1 MHPPFG
7 ATPVMINRLPTALTL
22 ALTLAVPGLCR
33 GQTGEVRDSD
43 RPQAA
48 PAASTRLTPVQWGA
62 VSDRDVFM
70 NAARTAWT
78 YVDRQYNRQTGLVNS
93 VVNYRYA
100 TVWDIG
106 SSLLALFSANQ
117 LGLLPDAD
125 YDARMRRALQT
136 LTETQLFD
144 NGAFNKNYHTESG
157 RIAGRNG
164 QEEQTVNGY
173 GWSAI
178 DVGRMLLALKVIAAN
193 QPQYAAQAQA
203 IAQRIDYGRVVV
215 GGYMQ
220 GEDLG
225 PRSGRARRY
234 QEGRIGYEQYA
245 ALGYAAWGHA
255 PEQAMN
261 VRANAKPVNVLGVP
275 VYADR
280 RGGDLLTSEPFVMY
294 GLEVGWTPE
303 IRELAWRVLA
313 AQEARYRQTG
323 AVTIVNEDALNG
335 PPYFL
340 YYSVLGD
347 GKEFPVTPPDG
358 APAGPTPR
366 TVSTKGA
373 YGWHALVPSAYTWQA
388 VQRVEGART
397 SNGWGAGVFEESGRI
412 SGGENVNT
420 AAVILEAA
428 LYAQRGG
435 RPLIQPCPPVI
446 PGGR

>member
-1 MHPPFG
+1 MMMRIV
-7 ATPVMINRLPTALTL
+7 TLLTL
-22 ALTLAVPGLCR
+22 GVTLAGPALCQDAR
-33 GQTGEVRDSD
+33 SRDSSPA
-43 RPQAA
+43 RPAA
-48 PAASTRLTPVQWGA
+48 PPAEAPRAPSSRQWTA

-78 YVDRQYNRQTGLVNS
+78 YVDGQYNQQTGLVNS
-93 VVNYRYA
+93 VVNYKYA

-125 YDARMRRALQT
+125 YDQRMRRALQT
-136 LTETQLFD
+136 LTETRLFD

-157 RIAGRNG
+157 RIAGRPG
-164 QEEQTVNGY
+164 QESATADGY

-203 IAQRIDYGRVVV
+203 IAQRIDYGRMVQD
-215 GGYMQ
+215 GYLR

-225 PRSGRARRY
+225 PQSRRARRY
-234 QEGRIGYEQYA
+234 QEGRLGYEQYA
-245 ALGYAAWGHA
+245 ALGYAAWGHPA
-255 PEQAMN
+255 EKALDI
-261 VRANAKPVNVLGVP
+261 RANAQPRTVLGVP

-280 RGGDLLTSEPFVMY
+280 RGNDLLTSEPFVMY

-303 IRELAWRVLA
+303 MRDVAWRVLA

-323 AVTIVNEDALNG
+323 SVTIVNEDALNG

-347 GKEFPVTPPDG
+347 GKEFPVSPPDG
-358 APAGPTPR
+358 APPGPTPR

-373 YGWHALVPSAYTWQA
+373 YGWHALLPSSYTWLA
-388 VQRVEGART
+388 VQKVEGART
-397 SNGWGAGVFEESGRI
+397 SKGWGAGVFEESGRI

-420 AAVILEAA
+420 AAVPRLNACARIHA
-428 LYAQRGG
+428 
-435 RPLIQPCPPVI
+435 
-446 PGGR
+446 

>member
-7 ATPVMINRLPTALTL
+7 ATPLMINRLPTVLTL
-22 ALTLAVPGLCR
+22 ARTLAVPGLCR

-225 PRSGRARRY
+225 PRSGRAS
-234 QEGRIGYEQYA
+234 
-245 ALGYAAWGHA
+245 
-255 PEQAMN
+255 
-261 VRANAKPVNVLGVP
+261 PVEK
-275 VYADR
+275 
-280 RGGDLLTSEPFVMY
+280 GGKL
-294 GLEVGWTPE
+294 
-303 IRELAWRVLA
+303 
-313 AQEARYRQTG
+313 
-323 AVTIVNEDALNG
+323 
-335 PPYFL
+335 
-340 YYSVLGD
+340 
-347 GKEFPVTPPDG
+347 
-358 APAGPTPR
+358 
-366 TVSTKGA
+366 
-373 YGWHALVPSAYTWQA
+373 
-388 VQRVEGART
+388 
-397 SNGWGAGVFEESGRI
+397 
-412 SGGENVNT
+412 
-420 AAVILEAA
+420 
-428 LYAQRGG
+428 
-435 RPLIQPCPPVI
+435 
-446 PGGR
+446 